1 MDANELVKKN
11 HLNSNRVMQLV
22 KLHGSVN
29 WIVNNLGEIEEHDYN
44 EIIPR
49 YHRKVLQMM

>member
-11 HLNSNRVMQLV
+11 QLNSNRAMQLV